1 MQEGEKLAAVLCIKE
16 FSESRNVVFCTKN
29 GIIKKTPL
37 SEYKNCRKNGII
49 AVSLKEGDELI
60 SVKLT
65 GGNDEI
71 VMISE
76 KGMSI
81 RFNEADVRSVGR
93 SAAGVIGMRLKDGD
107 SVVAMEVVDPA
118 CMLLIAGRNGI
129 GKRTPYDDAEGPV
142 FRIQNRGGSGVIAI
156 KNRYGVAGAISV
168 TNDDQAMLLTK
179 TGQTIR
185 IPVKDIR
192 VTGRAA
198 QGVRLMNIDAKSG
211 EEVVGI
217 CKVVLG
223 EDDEKADAK

>member
-1 MQEGEKLAAVLCIKE
+1 MRWMLRSKIHRATVTQTRVDYEGSITVDEDLLDRAGIWVGEKVL
-16 FSESRNVVFCTKN
+16 V
-29 GIIKKTPL
+29 
-37 SEYKNCRKNGII
+37 
-49 AVSLKEGDELI
+49 
-60 SVKLT
+60 
-65 GGNDEI
+65 
-71 VMISE
+71 
-76 KGMSI
+76 
-81 RFNEADVRSVGR
+81 ADV
-93 SAAGVIGMRLKDGD
+93 D
-107 SVVAMEVVDPA
+107 
-118 CMLLIAGRNGI
+118 NGSRFETYTLP
-129 GKRTPYDDAEGPV
+129 GKR
-142 FRIQNRGGSGVIAI
+142 GSGVIAI